1 MLSVNLNSVQ
11 DFSQIPA
18 QKTEQSFAAEGNS
31 SKDFFSMLSEN
42 LSKLGEKKSPEI
54 ETQNSAQV
62 QREKFREEK
71 SIDSS
76 NSSPKEISEKSVSP
90 EKKSSEADEKKLA
103 HDEKKSEKKLAS
115 KNEDEG
121 EKVSSEKNLK
131 TDEILQGAVFANARD
146 AKKASAKKSEN
157 IEGKKVARAEN
168 EKKSQ
173 KNYGI
178 DSEKDLRAS
187 AENFSDLE
195 NLRVELAKKNFLSE
209 AASSARENDSPNENV
224 DAEIISE
231 LPISATFVQNA
242 DAKSF
247 EPALKSA
254 GDFSSENAISA
265 KSKRE
270 AKIGVIEV
278 KDLRTNAEAA
288 QTEAKDLKKVF
299 VRAPQNDSQGGGI
312 ELTMDLAANG
322 EKNILSLD
330 SQSAAADGS
339 NFQAMLKNQITQ
351 NAGEFVR
358 AGNIVLRDN
367 DSGTINLVL
376 HPESLGNVKIGLE
389 LSGKTVMG
397 HIVVASREAFNAFG
411 DGADVL
417 RNAFIQSGFEDAK
430 FDVSFAGSEM
440 QFAQQNRGG
449 QDDDSSMRQG
459 KKIYG
464 EFVEENISVGFENAD
479 KNIGNVLSSSNS
491 IDVVA

>member
-11 DFSQIPA
+11 DFSQVST
-18 QKTEQSFAAEGNS
+18 QKPEQNFAADANS

-42 LSKLGEKKSPEI
+42 LSKLGEKKFPESDAK
-54 ETQNSAQV
+54 NSAQV
-62 QREKFREEK
+62 QREEFHEEK
-71 SIDSS
+71 SVE
-76 NSSPKEISEKSVSP
+76 SSPKEISEKPVSP
-90 EKKSSEADEKKLA
+90 EKKSSGTDEKKLA
-103 HDEKKSEKKLAS
+103 HDEKKGEKKIAS
-115 KNEDEG
+115 KSEG
-121 EKVSSEKNLK
+121 EKVSRGKNLK
-131 TDEILQGAVFANARD
+131 TDEVLQGAVFANAQD
-146 AKKASAKKSEN
+146 AKKTSAKKSEN
-157 IEGKKVARAEN
+157 LEGKKVARAEN

-173 KNYGI
+173 KNPGI

-195 NLRVELAKKNFLSE
+195 NLRVGLAKKNFLSE
-209 AASSARENDSPNENV
+209 AASSARENDSPDENV
-224 DAEIISE
+224 EAEIISE
-231 LPISATFVQNA
+231 LPISATLVQNT
-242 DAKSF
+242 DSKSF
-247 EPALKSA
+247 EPDLKNA
-254 GDFSSENAISA
+254 GDFSSEKTISV
-265 KSKRE
+265 KSKRD

-278 KDLRTNAEAA
+278 KDLRTNAEGA
-288 QTEAKDLKKVF
+288 QAETKDLKKDF

-312 ELTMDLAANG
+312 ELTMDLASNG

>member
-1 MLSVNLNSVQ
+1 
-11 DFSQIPA
+11 
-18 QKTEQSFAAEGNS
+18 
-31 SKDFFSMLSEN
+31 
-42 LSKLGEKKSPEI
+42 
-54 ETQNSAQV
+54 
-62 QREKFREEK
+62 
-71 SIDSS
+71 
-76 NSSPKEISEKSVSP
+76 
-90 EKKSSEADEKKLA
+90 
-103 HDEKKSEKKLAS
+103 
-115 KNEDEG
+115 
-121 EKVSSEKNLK
+121 
-131 TDEILQGAVFANARD
+131 
-146 AKKASAKKSEN
+146 
-157 IEGKKVARAEN
+157 
-168 EKKSQ
+168 
-173 KNYGI
+173 
-178 DSEKDLRAS
+178 
-187 AENFSDLE
+187 
-195 NLRVELAKKNFLSE
+195 
-209 AASSARENDSPNENV
+209 
-224 DAEIISE
+224 
-231 LPISATFVQNA
+231 
-242 DAKSF
+242 F
-247 EPALKSA
+247 EPALKHA

-265 KSKRE
+265 KSKRDS
-270 AKIGVIEV
+270 KIGVIEV
-278 KDLRTNAEAA
+278 KDFRTNAEAA
-288 QTEAKDLKKVF
+288 QTEAKDLKKDF

>member
-1 MLSVNLNSVQ
+1 M
-11 DFSQIPA
+11 F
-18 QKTEQSFAAEGNS
+18 
-31 SKDFFSMLSEN
+31 
-42 LSKLGEKKSPEI
+42 
-54 ETQNSAQV
+54 
-62 QREKFREEK
+62 
-71 SIDSS
+71 
-76 NSSPKEISEKSVSP
+76 
-90 EKKSSEADEKKLA
+90 
-103 HDEKKSEKKLAS
+103 
-115 KNEDEG
+115 
-121 EKVSSEKNLK
+121 
-131 TDEILQGAVFANARD
+131 
-146 AKKASAKKSEN
+146 
-157 IEGKKVARAEN
+157 
-168 EKKSQ
+168 
-173 KNYGI
+173 
-178 DSEKDLRAS
+178 
-187 AENFSDLE
+187 
-195 NLRVELAKKNFLSE
+195 
-209 AASSARENDSPNENV
+209 
-224 DAEIISE
+224 
-231 LPISATFVQNA
+231 
-242 DAKSF
+242 
-247 EPALKSA
+247 LKSA
-254 GDFSSENAISA
+254 GDFSSENAISV

-288 QTEAKDLKKVF
+288 QTEAKDLKKDF

-417 RNAFIQSGFEDAK
+417 RNAFIQSGFKDAK

-440 QFAQQNRGG
+440 QFAQQNHGG